1 METTLRM
8 FYARAIP
15 LALALATGLFLL
27 VVIVG
32 TAAAQEPGPV
42 TVDQIAAP
50 VAEEGYTGLAGLAES
65 ALAGAAALLTTVI
78 GGLLVTLWR
87 QIPEGIRAVIEHVR
101 ANTSLKDTTDTAAWH
116 KSLQDLSQDGILAA
130 AAALGMDPKSIQSY
144 EEKNA
149 FLRLA
154 GAFVGKF
161 DSDIKALIDKDG
173 DGIPDVVQV
182 ALAKIAPHTI
192 TIPKPELAQ
201 GFMAAPE
208 PQPRGVKARDA
219 DKAMQAFAAKYAPT
233 RKPKGTVTQ

>member
-1 METTLRM
+1 METVLRL
-8 FYARAIP
+8 FWPRAVF
-15 LALALATGLFLL
+15 GLCFFGFVIL
-27 VVIVG
+27 VAFAGV
-32 TAAAQEPGPV
+32 AAAQEAGPV

-116 KSLQDLSQDGILAA
+116 KSLQDLSHDGILAA

-154 GAFVGKF
+154 GSFVGKF

-192 TIPKPELAQ
+192 TIPKPATQ
-201 GFMAAPE
+201 AFMSE
-208 PQPRGVKARDA
+208 PAVEPRGAKPRVMLDPK
-219 DKAMQAFAAKYAPT
+219 AFAAKYAPA